1 MKFDIKS
8 VTKTLPGLAVKTGGA
23 IASSMVVKAIPFGD
37 EKTKNG
43 IIFAVGAILSGQKGT
58 LGQLGEG
65 MAIGAGLRLAS
76 SFGIAGAQ
84 TFEPFDDEYTGIQGA
99 GVLDMGDMDTEDDY

>member
-1 MKFDIKS
+1 MKFNMKN

-23 IASSMVVKAIPFGD
+23 IASSMAVNAIPFGD
-37 EKTKNG
+37 DKTKNG
-43 IIFAVGAILSGQKGT
+43 IIFAVGAILSGTKGT

-65 MAIGAGLRLAS
+65 MAIGAGMKLAS

-84 TFEPFDDEYTGIQGA
+84 TFAPFDEFAAIQGA
-99 GVLDMGDMDTEDDY
+99 SVMEMGEYDNDYND